1 MCPDSTYPSYQY
13 HRSFTP
19 QCKNQTCFNNVILYS
34 NRLKGSYINH
44 TKKNDLISNLH
55 IKSGMQSSN
64 IMRQIQLTQI
74 TPPRAPNHLAS
85 AAEIPTEKFI
95 QSLGAQLPQPP
106 KSSDWHTG
114 LVACCTDS
122 DTCTFCL
129 LACPCPCIAYG
140 MNYSLLIGK
149 DSCDVR
155 TCCCPC
161 LLFAAL
167 EAVGITATAAAATD
181 KRNLSGGGSDLAGLF
196 QFCMLYQHRY
206 AVGKSA
212 GIYSSN
218 EACTHWAICCELTWC
233 APCAQ
238 AQLRSEVRFQRN
250 TIGHNFT
257 FTPQRNVC
265 CCKMCCCEKDCG
277 CAGCVTTD

>member
-1 MCPDSTYPSYQY
+1 M
-13 HRSFTP
+13 
-19 QCKNQTCFNNVILYS
+19 
-34 NRLKGSYINH
+34 KGCYINH
-44 TKKNDLISNLH
+44 TKKNDLISNLR

-64 IMRQIQLTQI
+64 IMCQIQLTQI
-74 TPPRAPNHLAS
+74 TQPRAPNHFAS
-85 AAEIPTEKFI
+85 AAVIPTERFI
-95 QSLGAQLPQPP
+95 QSLGVQPPPNPQP
-106 KSSDWHTG
+106 KDWHTG
-114 LVACCTDS
+114 LVTCCTDS

-155 TCCCPC
+155 ACCCPC

-167 EAVGITATAAAATD
+167 EAAEISATAAAAMD
-181 KRNLSGGGSDLAGLF
+181 QRNLCGRGPDLSELF

-212 GIYSSN
+212 GIYSES
-218 EACTHWAICCELTWC
+218 EPCTHCAICCELAWC

-238 AQLRSEVRFQRN
+238 AQLRNEVRFQRI
-250 TIGHNFT
+250 TMKRQFT

-277 CAGCVTTD
+277 CAGCIQTD